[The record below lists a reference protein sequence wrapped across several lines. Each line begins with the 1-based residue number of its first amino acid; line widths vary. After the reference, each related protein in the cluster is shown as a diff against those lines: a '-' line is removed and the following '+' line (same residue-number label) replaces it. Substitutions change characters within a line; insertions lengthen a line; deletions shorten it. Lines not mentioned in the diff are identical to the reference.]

1 MPKQIISGVIARE
14 AIKKGV
20 DQLANAVKI
29 TLGPRGRNVALDKGF
44 GAPVIT
50 NDGVT
55 IAKEIEVEDKAEN
68 VGVELVKQVA
78 ERTNDAAGDGT
89 TTATILAQSMFNE
102 GLKNLAAGANP
113 MVLRRG
119 MDKATQVAIESLD
132 QQKREVAGREE
143 IAQVATISAQDPE
156 VGQLIADVM

>member
-1 MPKQIISGVIARE
+1 MPKQIHFDEKARE
-14 AIKKGV
+14 ALRRGV
-20 DQLANAVKI
+20 DQLANTVKV
-29 TLGPRGRNVALDKGF
+29 TLGPRGRNVVLDKGY

-55 IAKEIEVEDKAEN
+55 IAKEIELPDKEEN

-78 ERTNDAAGDGT
+78 EKTNDAAGDGT
-89 TTATILAQSMFNE
+89 TTATVLAQSMFNE

-119 MDKATQVAIESLD
+119 IDEAAKIAAGSLELMSGILD
-132 QQKREVAGREE
+132 YNNV
-143 IAQVATISAQDPE
+143 D
-156 VGQLIADVM
+156 

>member
-1 MPKQIISGVIARE
+1 MAKKITFNETARDSLRR
-14 AIKKGV
+14 GV
-20 DQLANAVKI
+20 DKLANAVKV
-29 TLGPRGRNVALDKGF
+29 TLGQRGRNVALDKGF

-102 GLKNLAAGANP
+102 GVKNLAAGANP
-113 MVLRRG
+113 LVLRG
-119 MDKATQVAIESLD
+119 GVD
-132 QQKREVAGREE
+132 
-143 IAQVATISAQDPE
+143 
-156 VGQLIADVM
+156 